1 VPLKKRVTRLTLSR
15 ETVLQLRSEELK
27 KVDGAYPPTAPRT
40 CGCNESG
47 VSQCVCSLDVS
58 VCW

>member
-1 VPLKKRVTRLTLSR
+1 MRKTLKKLRLNT
-15 ETVLQLRSEELK
+15 ETILQLSHESMTT
-27 KVDGAYPPTAPRT
+27 VAGAYPPSAPRT
-40 CGCNESG
+40 CRCVDSE

>member
-1 VPLKKRVTRLTLSR
+1 MQKKPKKLSLHTETLR
-15 ETVLQLRSEELK
+15 HLAQDAVAK
-27 KVDGAYPPTAPRT
+27 ADGAYPPSAPRT
-40 CGCNESG
+40 CACNESG